1 MLSKL
6 GSRIKPGAA
15 AFAALVLSA
24 SAVQAAD
31 QVSVAMDWIVNG
43 THAGYFVAKDKGY
56 YTEENL
62 DVTILPGGPDIAP
75 TQVIAG
81 GGAGRPSMWMMR
93 ASWIISRS
101 NTTTPGA

>member
-43 THAGYFVAKDKGY
+43 THAG
-56 YTEENL
+56 
-62 DVTILPGGPDIAP
+62 
-75 TQVIAG
+75 
-81 GGAGRPSMWMMR
+81 
-93 ASWIISRS
+93 
-101 NTTTPGA
+101 